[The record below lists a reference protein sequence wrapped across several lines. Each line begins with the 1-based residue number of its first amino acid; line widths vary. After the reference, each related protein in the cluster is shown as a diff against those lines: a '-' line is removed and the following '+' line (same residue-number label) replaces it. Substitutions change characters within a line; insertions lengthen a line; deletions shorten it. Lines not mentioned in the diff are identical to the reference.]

1 MTFLYLSDDP
11 KRSEPAAKRLGQW
24 LPMRLM
30 ALEDYCPTRVHALSP
45 IVVDVDLTD
54 QQSIKQ
60 FKDKFGDENRGLA
73 KVFVIRG
80 TSRAEPYQADALGA
94 AFTFP
99 AMPRR
104 NEAIKL
110 ITMRAQ
116 AQGIGAAG
124 VETEVPE
131 FVVNATE
138 EVSSLHDI
146 FYETVASGQPLPRAQ
161 VVSASELLAESLKES
176 SIALWLD
183 AVKQHNSYTYRHCMT
198 VSGLAAAFAMHLGF
212 CDSDVQRISIGALMH
227 DVGKVKMPIALLD
240 KPGKLSAK
248 EIKQIRTHAAQGA
261 EILLD
266 DAHFSDEVVDI
277 ARHHHELLDGS
288 GYPDGISG
296 SDISDPVRI
305 MTIVDIFSALI
316 DKRSYKEALPAREA
330 YQILLDME
338 GKLELALVKAF
349 EPVALAAQSVKR
361 NVGLRA
367 AVA

>member
-1 MTFLYLSDDP
+1 MTFLFLSDDP

-30 ALEDYCPTRVHALSP
+30 ALEDYCPSRVHALSP
-45 IVVDVDLTD
+45 VVIDIDLTSQD
-54 QQSIKQ
+54 GIKL
-60 FKDKFGDENRGLA
+60 FRDRFRSEERALA
-73 KVFVIRG
+73 KVFLIRG

-94 AFTFP
+94 ALTIP
-99 AMPRR
+99 ALPRR
-104 NEAIKL
+104 AEAVKL

-116 AQGIGAAG
+116 AQGTGIRGIDP
-124 VETEVPE
+124 EVPE
-131 FVVNATE
+131 FVISATE

-161 VVSASELLAESLKES
+161 VISASELLAESLKES
-176 SIALWLD
+176 SIAQWLE

-198 VSGLAAAFAMHLGF
+198 VSGLAAAFTMHLGF
-212 CDSDVQRISIGALMH
+212 GESDVQRISIGALMH
-227 DVGKVKMPIALLD
+227 DVGKVKMPISLLD
-240 KPGKLSAK
+240 KPGKLTSA
-248 EIKQIRTHAAQGA
+248 EIAQIRTHAAHGA

-296 SDISDPVRI
+296 RAISDPVRI

-316 DKRSYKEALPAREA
+316 DKRSYKDAMSAKQA
-330 YQILLDME
+330 YDILLDME
-338 GKLELALVKAF
+338 GKLEFALVRAF

-361 NVGLRA
+361 NVELQA